1 MMIMR
6 TTILSLA
13 FLLMTVLGLNAQ
25 PGNQRN
31 QGMRP
36 GMKNQMPMMSAPQ
49 RIAKELNLTNEQ
61 KDAFKKILLA
71 MQKEIKPIRNEIGE
85 AAAHLKTLTSADK
98 PDINA
103 INKSIDKIGA
113 LKIEIAKIRLKNRL
127 DMRALLTDEQRMKA
141 EAMKAKMKRG
151 MGQRFGRQGMGMG
164 PNKGMQQ

>member
-1 MMIMR
+1 MR

-13 FLLMTVLGLNAQ
+13 LLLMTVLGLNAQ

-36 GMKNQMPMMSAPQ
+36 GMNNQMPMMSAPQ
-49 RIAKELNLTNEQ
+49 RIAKKLNLTNEQ
-61 KDAFKKILLA
+61 KDAFKKIMLA
-71 MQKEIKPIRNEIGE
+71 MKKEIKPIRNEIGE

-127 DMRALLTDEQRMKA
+127 DMRALLTDEQRLKA
-141 EAMKAKMKRG
+141 EAIKAKMKQLKGQNQRRPG
-151 MGQRFGRQGMGMG
+151 MGF
-164 PNKGMQQ
+164 

>member
-1 MMIMR
+1 MR

-13 FLLMTVLGLNAQ
+13 LLLMMVLGVNAQ
-25 PGNQRN
+25 PGNQGN

-36 GMKNQMPMMSAPQ
+36 GMNKQMPMMSAPQ
-49 RIAKELNLTNEQ
+49 RMAKALNLTNEQ

-85 AAAHLKTLTSADK
+85 AAAHLKTLTSVDK

-127 DMRALLTDEQRMKA
+127 DMRALLTDEQRLKA
-141 EAMKAKMKRG
+141 EAMKAKRK
-151 MGQRFGRQGMGMG
+151 QAMG
-164 PNKGMQQ
+164 PNQRRPGMGF